1 MWPWRLERN
10 ALRRH
15 AAQAGPL
22 VAALVAEVVSLRAAA
37 AAAAGAGEAAA
48 AAGGEGAGS
57 GAPGAA

>member
-1 MWPWRLERN
+1 MMWPWRLERN

-37 AAAAGAGEAAA
+37 AAA
-48 AAGGEGAGS
+48 GGEGAGS